1 MRLVELLGWDSLP
14 IRSSTPPPAP
24 MPLSRQPSGRP
35 SPATADAPAELPNA
49 EGPAQAD
56 PQRVL
61 REVFG
66 YASFRGPQQEIVEH
80 VIAGGSALVLM
91 PTGGG
96 KSLCYQIPALCRP
109 GLAVVISPLIALMQD
124 QVDALGQAGVRAAA
138 LHSGLEAQEVR
149 AIELALGSGG
159 LDLLYLSPERL
170 LAGGLERLEG
180 LPIALFAIDE
190 AHCVSQW
197 GHDFRPEYR
206 QLVVLAER
214 FPAVPR
220 LALTAT
226 ADPRTQE
233 DILDGLCLRAGR
245 RFVASFDRPNIRY
258 LVRDKEEARS
268 QLLAFLAERRGE
280 AGIVYARSR
289 SRVDGF
295 ARDLRDAGHAA
306 VAYHA
311 GLDAGERRRAL
322 DRFRRESG
330 VIVVATIAFGM
341 GIDKPDV
348 RFVAH
353 VDLPKSLEAY
363 YQETGRAGR
372 DGLPALAWM
381 VQGPGDVPQLR
392 RFIDDSQ
399 APEEQKRI
407 EHGKLEALIGFVE
420 APGCRRQ
427 VLLRHFGELL
437 AEPCGNC
444 DLCLEPD
451 RRVDLTEAARKALS
465 AVHRTGARF
474 GAAHLIDVLLGG
486 DTARIRQFG
495 HDQLSVHGIGRDLD
509 RGQWR
514 SLFRQLLALGY
525 LVSDPEARGGLR
537 FGDPALVRPLLRGE
551 TLLTLRL
558 AAPAKERRRR
568 GALGDRASGGS
579 GGPDLEGADAALMAA
594 LRSWRLQQARVQGVP
609 PYVVFHDRTLLEI
622 AARRPDDLES
632 LGAVS
637 GVGQAKLARY
647 GTALLTLLREGGD
660 GLNEA
665 AAGP

>member
-1 MRLVELLGWDSLP
+1 MEP
-14 IRSSTPPPAP
+14 
-24 MPLSRQPSGRP
+24 RQ
-35 SPATADAPAELPNA
+35 
-49 EGPAQAD
+49 
-56 PQRVL
+56 VL
-61 REVFG
+61 RQVFG
-66 YASFRGPQQEIVEH
+66 YDDFRGPQAEIVAH
-80 VIAGGSALVLM
+80 VLAGGSALVLM

-96 KSLCYQIPALCRP
+96 KSLCYQVPALCLP
-109 GLAVVISPLIALMQD
+109 GTAVVISPLIALMQD
-124 QVDALGQAGVRAAA
+124 QVEALRQAGVRAGA
-138 LHSGLEAQEVR
+138 LHSAIEAREAQ
-149 AIELALGSGG
+149 AIERDLAGG
-159 LDLLYLSPERL
+159 ALDLLYLSPERL
-170 LAGGLERLEG
+170 LAGFLERLEG
-180 LPIALFAIDE
+180 MPICLFAIDE

-206 QLVVLAER
+206 QLGVLAER

-233 DILDGLCLRAGR
+233 DILDRLTLRDGR
-245 RFVASFDRPNIRY
+245 CFVASFDRPNIRY
-258 LVRDKEEARS
+258 LVRDKDDARG
-268 QLLAFLAERRGE
+268 QLLSFLAERKGE

-295 ARDLRDAGHAA
+295 ARELRAAGYDA

-311 GLDAGERRRAL
+311 GLETEERRQAL

-372 DGLPALAWM
+372 DGLAAVAWM

-399 APEEQKRI
+399 AAEEQKRV

-427 VLLRHFGELL
+427 VLLRHFGEVL
-437 AEPCGNC
+437 AQPCGNC
-444 DLCLEPD
+444 DVCLEPD
-451 RRVDLTEAARKALS
+451 RRTDLTEPARKALS
-465 AVHRTGARF
+465 AVYRTGSRF

-486 DTARIRQFG
+486 ETARIRQLG
-495 HDQLSVHGIGRDLD
+495 HDQLSVYGIGRELD

-525 LVSDPEARGGLR
+525 LVSDSETKGGLR
-537 FGDPALVRPLLRGE
+537 FGEEGLVRPLLRGE
-551 TLLTLRL
+551 SSLALRL
-558 AAPAKERRRR
+558 APPSKERRRSAASASAASAPA
-568 GALGDRASGGS
+568 GMAPKEVDPAL
-579 GGPDLEGADAALMAA
+579 LEALKN
-594 LRSWRLQQARVQGVP
+594 WRREQAREQAVP

-622 AARRPDDLES
+622 AGRRPCDLES
-632 LGAVS
+632 LGRVA
-637 GVGQAKLARY
+637 GIGQAKLDRY
-647 GTALLTLLREGGD
+647 GEALLALLGRVG
-660 GLNEA
+660 
-665 AAGP
+665 